1 MSSTPHLSKSRLM
14 AHLQCPKRLWLQ
26 TYRPDL
32 AQEDT
37 GSTSAMAAGHTVG
50 EVARS
55 LHPEG
60 VLIESGDLSQD
71 LQDTQRLLRE
81 QPDRPLFEATFT
93 AEGLLVRVD
102 LLLPGDEGYSLVEV
116 KSSTQA
122 KPHQILDA
130 STQAW
135 VVRQAGVPLSSVQLA
150 HINNQFVYPGN
161 LDYRGLFQHRNI
173 DGEASEYAER
183 VPQWI
188 AEAQRTLNGSEP
200 EMAMGTQCDD
210 PYPCPFAARCATL
223 TGASG
228 KNEAEYPVELL
239 PRHNGLAQVLRDE
252 GYADLREVPLDRLVR
267 ESHRKIWRITRDGK
281 YELNHS
287 ARDFARS
294 LPYPRYY
301 LDFETIA
308 FAVPRWAQ
316 TRPYEQI
323 PFQFSCHMEL
333 APGIVGQ
340 TGYLSTDGQDPRRGF
355 ALALLDAVNGSFFAN
370 QGFEF
375 DQKMGPVLV
384 YNAAFER
391 GRVED
396 LAQHFP
402 DLAERLLAIN
412 DRMVDL
418 LPITREHYYHPD
430 MRGSWSLKA
439 VLPTIGTDLSY
450 EGMTVADG
458 GMAQEAYLEMI
469 DPTTSYDRSH
479 ELRKA
484 LHDYCAL
491 DTYALVQL
499 VEFFTKGP

>member
-1 MSSTPHLSKSRLM
+1 MSARTHLSKSRLM
-14 AHLQCPKRLWLQ
+14 AHLQCPKRLWMQ
-26 TYRPDL
+26 TYRPEL

-37 GSTSAMAAGHTVG
+37 GSASAMAGGQTVG
-50 EVARS
+50 EVARR
-55 LHPEG
+55 LHPDG
-60 VLIESGDLSQD
+60 VLIESGVLSQD

-81 QPDRPLFEATFT
+81 QPHRPLFEATFA

-102 LLLPGDEGYSLVEV
+102 LLLPGDGGYRLVEV
-116 KSSTQA
+116 KSSTQT

-130 STQAW
+130 SIQAW
-135 VVRQAGVPLSSVQLA
+135 VVRRAGVPVSSVELA

-161 LDYRGLFQHRNI
+161 FDYRGLFLHQDI
-173 DGEASEYAER
+173 DEEASEYAER

-188 AEAQRTLNGSEP
+188 ADAQRTLNGSEP
-200 EMAMGTQCDD
+200 EMAMGPQCDD
-210 PYPCPFAARCATL
+210 PYPCPFAAHCATL

-228 KNEAEYPVELL
+228 QEETEYPVGLL
-239 PRHNGLAQVLRDE
+239 PRHNGLAQALRDE

-281 YELNHS
+281 PELAQP

-308 FAVPRWAQ
+308 LAVPRWAQ
-316 TRPYEQI
+316 TRPYQQI

-340 TGYLSTDGQDPRRGF
+340 TGYLSTDGQDPRRDF
-355 ALALLDAVNGSFFAN
+355 ALALLDAVNGSIFAN
-370 QGFEF
+370 QGFDF
-375 DQKMGPVLV
+375 DPTMGPVLV

-391 GRVED
+391 GRVEE

-402 DLAERLLAIN
+402 DLAERLLAVN

-430 MRGSWSLKA
+430 MLGSWSLKA

-479 ELRKA
+479 ELREA
-484 LHDYCAL
+484 LYEYCAL

-499 VEFFTKGP
+499 VEFFSKEP